1 MAAAGGK
8 IAVAT
13 TWTMESGQEKE
24 AMKRLEL
31 TTGLN
36 GFATWT
42 AIYRDRVELYLSPAA
57 RTAITKAHEVVQ
69 RVVAQGGAVYGINT
83 GFGRL
88 AGSVIAD
95 DAMAALQKNVV
106 VTHAIGSGPALSIAE
121 TRLVMAMKIAS
132 LAQGHSG
139 IRPALVEFL
148 IGMFNCDLLPV
159 IPSQGSVG
167 ASGDLTPLAHLA
179 AAMIGE
185 GTVTFGGEIVPAAE
199 ALASAGL
206 EPLSLQPKEGLAM
219 LNGTQVSTAL
229 ALAGT
234 LEARQAFDTAVIVGA
249 LTTEGLLGSVGPF
262 DDRLHR
268 IRRQPGQIEVAR
280 RLRALTRGSEFRDKD
295 LAHGRVQDPYCLRCQ
310 PQVYG
315 ACLDLLNNVEATL
328 ELEADA
334 VTDNPIVFPET
345 GEIISGG
352 NFHAEPVAFAAD
364 NIALAVCE
372 LGALSERR
380 LAMMTDSSLS
390 GLPPFLTDDPGVNS
404 GFMSGQIAAAAM
416 VAENRQKAHPASV
429 DSVPTVVNYEDHV
442 SMATHGARRL
452 SAMLETLN
460 NILATEL
467 LAAAEACDH
476 QGLELSS
483 PLAEVKALVRK
494 HVARMNSDRAFG
506 PAYEAAREM
515 VKSGKVA
522 ALCRGI

>member
-1 MAAAGGK
+1 MKTLELRTGTNGLETW
-8 IAVAT
+8 VAT
-13 TWTMESGQEKE
+13 
-24 AMKRLEL
+24 
-31 TTGLN
+31 
-36 GFATWT
+36 
-42 AIYRDRVELYLSPAA
+42 YRDRVHLQLSAVA
-57 RTAITKAHEVVQ
+57 RTAVADAHAT
-69 RVVAQGGAVYGINT
+69 VASVIAGGGAVYGINT

-88 AGSVIAD
+88 AGTVIPD
-95 DAMAALQKNVV
+95 DSLQALQKNVV
-106 VTHAIGSGPALSIAE
+106 VTHAIGSGPVLSAAE
-121 TRLVMAMKIAS
+121 TRLVLAMKIAS

-139 IRPALVEFL
+139 VRPELVQFMIE
-148 IGMFNCDLLPV
+148 MFNRDLLPV

-167 ASGDLTPLAHLA
+167 ASGDLTPLAHVA

-185 GTVTFGGEIVPAAE
+185 GMISVAGEAVPAAQ
-199 ALASAGL
+199 ALAAAGL
-206 EPLSLQPKEGLAM
+206 EALELQPKEGLAM

-229 ALAGT
+229 AMAGAI
-234 LEARQAFDTAVIVGA
+234 EARQALDSAVVIGA
-249 LTTEGLLGSVGPF
+249 LTTEAVLGSVQPF
-262 DDRLHR
+262 EDRLHR

-280 RLRALTRGSEFRDKD
+280 RLRELTKGSEFRDKALTD
-295 LAHGRVQDPYCLRCQ
+295 GRVQDPYCIRCQ

-315 ACLDLLNNVEATL
+315 ACLDLLNTVEATL
-328 ELEADA
+328 EREADA

-345 GEIISGG
+345 GDIISGG

-364 NIALAVCE
+364 TAALAICE

-380 LAMMTDSSLS
+380 LAMMTDTSLS

-452 SAMLETLN
+452 AGMVDTLG

-467 LAAAEACDH
+467 LAAAEGCDH

-483 PLAEVKALVRK
+483 PLKEVKALVRSR
-494 HVARMNSDRAFG
+494 VERMNADRAFG

-515 VKSGKVA
+515 VKSGQIA
-522 ALCRGI
+522 ELCREVQAG